1 MHLESLY
8 ITLLTFNAEC
18 KTIIFHIYGQ
28 KKKFFRGF
36 SLKNEQSG
44 FSLQIILVSGNV
56 VKVYTSTSINCQ
68 LVPSE
73 QGFIGITICLNS
85 SHKGNKHLYF
95 IKVLLKTV
103 TYWQQQQQQFLVT
116 HLEVS
121 YNYRVRTL
129 MTCPN
134 SLTFHDFFHDLLKK
148 PMT

>member
-1 MHLESLY
+1 MNKKQKPTKHDM
-8 ITLLTFNAEC
+8 AWH
-18 KTIIFHIYGQ
+18 KQ
-28 KKKFFRGF
+28 KKKLCRGF
-36 SLKNEQSG
+36 SLKIEQSG

-56 VKVYTSTSINCQ
+56 VKLYTFTSLNCQ

-103 TYWQQQQQQFLVT
+103 TYRQQQQQQHQQFLVT

-134 SLTFHDFFHDLLKK
+134 SMTFHDFFHDLLKK

>member
-1 MHLESLY
+1 MNNKQKPTKHDM
-8 ITLLTFNAEC
+8 AWH
-18 KTIIFHIYGQ
+18 KQ
-28 KKKFFRGF
+28 KKKLFRGF
-36 SLKNEQSG
+36 SLKIEQSG
-44 FSLQIILVSGNV
+44 FSLQKILVSGNV
-56 VKVYTSTSINCQ
+56 IKLYTCTSLNCQ

-85 SHKGNKHLYF
+85 NQKVNKHLYF
-95 IKVLLKTV
+95 LKVLLKTV

-134 SLTFHDFFHDLLKK
+134 SMTFHDFFHDFLKK